1 MNHSEFVEKYR
12 SNKIAVD
19 VDRNK
24 AGFMYEKP
32 GLMPQQF
39 RVKQT
44 VIRIFAFGGIVLGAI
59 LFFFVPWWAAL
70 GVFFIAFIMFPQAQK
85 NAASGV
91 LQASLQDPNVYQV
104 AVENYVLV
112 ARELDQND
120 G

>member
-1 MNHSEFVEKYR
+1 MNHSDFVEKYS

-24 AGFMYEKP
+24 AGFMYKQT

-39 RVKQT
+39 RAKQAMLRT
-44 VIRIFAFGGIVLGAI
+44 LAFGGILLGMA

-70 GVFFIAFIMFPQAQK
+70 GVLFIALYMFPQAQK
-85 NAASGV
+85 NAAKGV

-104 AVENYVLV
+104 AVKNKVLV
-112 ARELDQND
+112 TRELA
-120 G
+120 